1 VPAIID
7 STNDGPLIELALAGD
22 ATALQQLLLA
32 YYQRL
37 LDHITRQ
44 IPAGMAGK
52 ISGEDVLQ
60 QTYLQAFRSIESFDP
75 RSAHS
80 FYAWLKKIAEHV
92 LIDAARREG
101 REVAASEPIRKPSTE
116 ADDSSYAGLLSQI
129 MDDDASP
136 TTQMMAREALRALH
150 VALASM
156 QEDCREAIRLR
167 YLEGRSRKEVA
178 DMMGRTESVVHHLC
192 KKGRQYLRDELQ
204 RLSRFV

>member
-1 VPAIID
+1 MTETA
-7 STNDGPLIELALAGD
+7 NEEALIEQALAGD
-22 ATALQQLLLA
+22 ATALEQLLLA

-37 LDHITRQ
+37 LDHITRH
-44 IPAGMAGK
+44 IPAGMTGK

-60 QTYLQAFRSIESFDP
+60 QTYLQAFRSIDTFDP

-80 FYAWLKKIAEHV
+80 FYAWLKKIAERI
-92 LIDAARREG
+92 LIDASRRDG
-101 REVAASEPIRKPSTE
+101 REIPASGPIQKPP
-116 ADDSSYAGLLSQI
+116 AGAGDSSYAGLLSQI

-136 TTQMMAREALRALH
+136 TSKMMAREALRALH

-156 QEDCREAIRLR
+156 QVDCREAIRLR

-178 DMMGRTESVVHHLC
+178 HIMGRTESVVHHLC